1 MMPWEIIARSRADE
15 LLREAMQA
23 QLVDQIPRPPS
34 RLGAWIKKWWHLLT
48 VVRATSG
55 DPPAEEP
62 LWPRL
67 AGYPYRSRPP
77 G

>member
-1 MMPWEIIARSRADE
+1 MMPWEIIARSRVEE
-15 LLREAMQA
+15 LLREATQA
-23 QLVDQIPRPPS
+23 ELVDQVPRPPS
-34 RLGAWIKKWWHLLT
+34 RLGAWIKNWRHRLT
-48 VVRATSG
+48 VVRATSD

-67 AGYPYRSRPP
+67 EGYPYGSRPP